1 MNQIVDTTKQ
11 TSAEMSAQLQ
21 PIERSGN
28 SYFSARMT
36 SNCQR
41 FHRASMMEQFKTTS
55 LFWSKIPD
63 SNFHVVLIFTHFQR
77 SESHH
82 FWSMW
87 YLFAIF
93 SRAFGAFSL
102 YKYMVIL
109 KKSRAPS
116 APLFLEFPFR
126 KLVQKPKNFR
136 RLRRRRVVLIL
147 MNFLRFEFFWGV
159 LRFGHFGHQF
169 GQIFPG
175 GAY

>member
-1 MNQIVDTTKQ
+1 MGILIHILTQPYHRYVNKYPPLRLRPYFDLKSQI
-11 TSAEMSAQLQ
+11 
-21 PIERSGN
+21 PI
-28 SYFSARMT
+28 
-36 SNCQR
+36 
-41 FHRASMMEQFKTTS
+41 
-55 LFWSKIPD
+55 
-63 SNFHVVLIFTHFQR
+63 
-77 SESHH
+77 
-82 FWSMW
+82 SMW
-87 YLFAIF
+87 YLFSLIF
-93 SRAFGAFSL
+93 RDPNLIIFGPCGTYLRFFRAPSARFPSINTWWFW
-102 YKYMVIL
+102 

-159 LRFGHFGHQF
+159 LRFDHFGHQF